1 MTTIS
6 EKDRAEAQAMF
17 EAFHGGS
24 LAALTDNGVR
34 QWLVVRD
41 HVLAAHECPTVPVW
55 RPTTAEEIQPGW
67 EITTPSTYSTA
78 SPPTKPDSPC
88 TPNTSP
94 TEKRRDPARC
104 GHCGQTTEGA

>member
-24 LAALTDNGVR
+24 LA
-34 QWLVVRD
+34 
-41 HVLAAHECPTVPVW
+41 
-55 RPTTAEEIQPGW
+55 RPTCGRRGRPMAC
-67 EITTPSTYSTA
+67 TTPSTYSTA